1 MEQAT
6 HTEQQNDPD
15 KKASFYRLDN
25 GILLKLPKHKRYEL
39 LGEIAS
45 LLLASNLHRK
55 YLINDIGAVFLPPI
69 HLNQFRIYKNKA
81 GDPIALVTWAFF
93 SQEIET
99 KYLSKEYSLKPQDW
113 KSGDRLWS
121 IDFLA
126 PFGHMKMVS
135 KDLRN
140 NIFPNQHGRSVRITE
155 SGKIKGIYDWYG
167 INYQKNKKNENSQ
180 QAKPQEQK

>member
-1 MEQAT
+1 MVKKSDK
-6 HTEQQNDPD
+6 EQQNESN
-15 KKASFYRLDN
+15 KKESFYRLDN
-25 GILLKLPKHKRYEL
+25 GILLKLPKQKRYEL

-45 LLLASNLHRK
+45 LLLASKLHRK

-69 HLNQFRIYKNKA
+69 HLNQFRIYKNKE
-81 GDPIALVTWAFF
+81 GDPIALLTWAFF
-93 SQEIET
+93 SKEIEE
-99 KYLSKEYSLKPQDW
+99 KYLTKKYLLRPEDW

-140 NIFPNQHGRSVRITE
+140 NVFPDAHGKSVRITE
-155 SGKIKGIYDWYG
+155 DGEIKGIYDWYG
-167 INYQKNKKNENSQ
+167 INYQKNKKKDSKE
-180 QAKPQEQK
+180 KDKK